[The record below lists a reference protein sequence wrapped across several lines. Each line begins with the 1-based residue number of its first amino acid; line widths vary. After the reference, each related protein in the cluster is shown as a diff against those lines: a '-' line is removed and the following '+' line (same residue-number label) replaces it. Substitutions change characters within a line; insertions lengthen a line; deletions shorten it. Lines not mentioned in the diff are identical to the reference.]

1 MDKATLIGLIAGIGV
16 VVAGHVFEGGHVGSL
31 LQPGAFFIVVGG
43 TFGAMLTQ
51 SSLTDFKAG
60 IRLAKWTFAPP
71 VLDYQ
76 ATIAQMVGWS
86 QTARRGSFLDLEKEG
101 DRLTDPFLKKG
112 LRLLVNGSEPDLIAD
127 YLLNELTAWEDKYH
141 KDARFWEAAAGY
153 SPTLG
158 ILGAVLGLI
167 HTMANISDPDAVG
180 AGIAVAFVATIYGIG
195 LANLVYLPIYKKLTV
210 LIRDYVR
217 LRTIQIEGLLG
228 IAGEANPRQVEGRM
242 QSFLLHEAAAG
253 TPR

>member
-1 MDKATLIGLIAGIGV
+1 VDKATLIGLIAGIGV
-16 VVAGHVFEGGHVGSL
+16 VVAGHVAEGGHVGSL

-51 SSLTDFKAG
+51 SSLADFKAG
-60 IRLAKWTFAPP
+60 ILLAQWTFTPP
-71 VLDYQ
+71 LIDYQ
-76 ATIAQMVGWS
+76 AAIAQVVGWS

-101 DRLTDPFLKKG
+101 ERLSDTFLKKG
-112 LRLLVNGSEPDLIAD
+112 LRMLVNGSESKLIAD
-127 YLLNELTAWEDKYH
+127 YLFNELSAWEDKHH

-167 HTMANISDPDAVG
+167 HTMGNISNPDAVG

-195 LANLVYLPIYKKLTV
+195 LANLVYLPIYKKLSSLIKDLV
-210 LIRDYVR
+210 L

-228 IAGEANPRQVEGRM
+228 IADEANPRQVEGRM
-242 QSFLLHEAAAG
+242 QSFLLH
-253 TPR
+253 